1 MKSLASLL
9 AILWLVAAPFAL
21 SADEPLAK
29 NDPRVQL
36 AAKIPG
42 TKPEDLS
49 PSPIPGI
56 YEMRQ
61 GADIAYVSADGRY
74 AISGD
79 LYDIRSKVNL
89 TESTRRAARL
99 KLMAGLSESQMV
111 VFSPANP
118 KYTVTV
124 FTDIDCPYCR
134 KLHSQIA
141 DYNRLGIKVRYL
153 FYPRSG
159 PDTESW
165 AKAEQVWCAK
175 DRNDAFTRLK
185 RGEKLDSA
193 RTCKGSPVAQQY
205 ALGQKL
211 AIGGTPAIILEDG
224 VLLAGYLPPAMLAQ
238 RLKGG

>member
-1 MKSLASLL
+1 MRSFASLL
-9 AILWLVAAPFAL
+9 ATVLFVAAPFAL
-21 SADEPLAK
+21 SADEAPAK
-29 NDPRVQL
+29 ADPRVQL

-42 TKPEDLS
+42 AKPEDLA
-49 PSPIPGI
+49 PSPIPGM

-79 LYDIRSKVNL
+79 LYDIQSKVNL
-89 TESTRRAARL
+89 TDNTRRAARL
-99 KLMAGLSESQMV
+99 KLMASVPESQMV
-111 VFSPANP
+111 VFSPPNP

-141 DYNRLGIKVRYL
+141 DYNKLGIKVRYL

-165 AKAEQVWCAK
+165 AKAEQVWCAS

-185 RGEKLDSA
+185 RGEKINSP
-193 RTCKGSPVAQQY
+193 RSCKGSPIAQQF

-211 AIGGTPAIILEDG
+211 SIGGTPAIILEDG
-224 VLLAGYLPPAMLAQ
+224 DLLAGYLPPAMLAQ